1 MAAKKADLSSIELPE
16 EFSGISV
23 QKLQD
28 VSDALQK
35 AADAALLA
43 AETGTEPA
51 QWRRLSVST
60 LTSTISRT
68 AIETIMRVTNIH
80 PATLRA
86 QLTAAAAINA
96 EQIARGAELD
106 ADEIKTSVAASE
118 EALRLLEAAIQHL
131 TEVIG
136 D

>member
-16 EFSGISV
+16 EFAGIDV

-43 AETGTEPA
+43 AEAGTEPS

-80 PATLRA
+80 PSTLRA
-86 QLTAAAAINA
+86 VLAAAAAINA
-96 EQIARGAELD
+96 EQVAHSADNAEQQVKD
-106 ADEIKTSVAASE
+106 AVAASE
-118 EALRLLEAAIQHL
+118 AAIKQLEAAIAHL
-131 TEVIG
+131 DE
-136 D
+136 